1 MRREKLGARHVD
13 VLMVIG
19 KFGQQLHAQ
28 GELHAARQLFEETL
42 NGRIETLGKRHVDT
56 LKSRNNLA
64 AVLYAAG
71 DLKAARLQFDESLTV
86 HRDALG
92 REHQRPSLIHI

>member
-1 MRREKLGARHVD
+1 
-13 VLMVIG
+13 MVIG

-64 AVLYAAG
+64 AVLYAAPLEWMYLSLLG
-71 DLKAARLQFDESLTV
+71 CPRARPRLARRATDRRTV
-86 HRDALG
+86 DGTTQG
-92 REHQRPSLIHI
+92 RI